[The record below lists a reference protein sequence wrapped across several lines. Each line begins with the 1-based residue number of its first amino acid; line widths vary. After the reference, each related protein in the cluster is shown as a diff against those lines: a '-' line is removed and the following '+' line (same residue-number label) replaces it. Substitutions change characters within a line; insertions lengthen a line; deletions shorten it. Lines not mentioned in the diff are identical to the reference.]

1 MLRRPCSQGRDAI
14 FIPGVV
20 MYALTHGRIYTGHE
34 ILDDHAIVIANGL
47 IERVCPLAELPAE
60 IEQRSLN
67 GAVISPGFIDVQLN
81 GCGGVQ
87 FNDTA
92 EAVTVETLE
101 IMQRANE
108 RSGCTSYLP
117 TLITTSDDLMKQ
129 GIRVMREYLAKYPH
143 QALGLHL
150 EGPWLNIVKKGTHN
164 PSFVRKPDDELVDFM
179 CANADVITKVTLAPE
194 MVDQDVIRKLAGAGI
209 VVSAGHSNATLKEA
223 KVGFRAGITFAT
235 HLYNAMPYITGR
247 EPGLAGAIFDE
258 PDVYCG
264 IIADGLHVD
273 YANVRNAKR
282 LKGDKLCLVT
292 DATAPAGANIE
303 QFIFAGKTI
312 YYRNGLCVDENGTL
326 SGSALTMIEGVR
338 NLVEHCSI
346 ALDEVLRMATL
357 YPARAIGVD
366 NQLGSIAPGMVAN
379 LTAFT
384 HDYKII
390 KTIVNGNEVVTE

>member
-1 MLRRPCSQGRDAI
+1 
-14 FIPGVV
+14 
-20 MYALTHGRIYTGHE
+20 
-34 ILDDHAIVIANGL
+34 
-47 IERVCPLAELPAE
+47 
-60 IEQRSLN
+60 
-67 GAVISPGFIDVQLN
+67 
-81 GCGGVQ
+81 
-87 FNDTA
+87 
-92 EAVTVETLE
+92 
-101 IMQRANE
+101 
-108 RSGCTSYLP
+108 
-117 TLITTSDDLMKQ
+117 
-129 GIRVMREYLAKYPH
+129 
-143 QALGLHL
+143 
-150 EGPWLNIVKKGTHN
+150 
-164 PSFVRKPDDELVDFM
+164 M

-194 MVDQDVIRKLAGAGI
+194 MTGTDVISKLAAAGI

-223 KVGFRAGITFAT
+223 KAGFRAGITFAT

-247 EPGLAGAIFDE
+247 EPGLVGAILDE

-273 YANVRNAKR
+273 YTNIRNAKR

-292 DATAPAGANIE
+292 DATAPAGANID

-326 SGSALTMIEGVR
+326 SGSSLTMIEGVR
-338 NLVEHCSI
+338 NLVEHCGI
-346 ALDEVLRMATL
+346 ALEEVLRMATL

-366 NQLGSIAPGMVAN
+366 KQLGGIAPGMVAN

>member
-1 MLRRPCSQGRDAI
+1 
-14 FIPGVV
+14 
-20 MYALTHGRIYTGHE
+20 MYALTQGRIYTGHE

-47 IERVCPLAELPAE
+47 IERICPQTELPTG
-60 IEQRSLN
+60 IEQRSVD
-67 GAVISPGFIDVQLN
+67 GAILAPGFIDVQLN

-92 EAVTVETLE
+92 DAVTVETLE
-101 IMQRANE
+101 IMQKANE

-117 TLITTSDDLMKQ
+117 TLITSSDDLMKQ
-129 GIRVMREYLAKYPH
+129 GVRVMREYLQKHPN

-150 EGPWLNIVKKGTHN
+150 EGPWLNLVKKGTHN
-164 PSFVRKPDDELVDFM
+164 PGFVRQPDAALVDFL
-179 CANADVITKVTLAPE
+179 CDNADVITKVTLAPE
-194 MVDQDVIRKLAGAGI
+194 MVPVEVITKLVNAGI
-209 VVSAGHSNATLKEA
+209 VVSAGHSNATVKEA
-223 KVGFRAGITFAT
+223 KIGFRAGISFAT
-235 HLYNAMPYITGR
+235 HLFNAMPYITGR
-247 EPGLAGAIFDE
+247 EPGLAGAILDE
-258 PDVYCG
+258 ADIYCG

-273 YANVRNAKR
+273 YVNIRNAKR

-326 SGSALTMIEGVR
+326 SGSSLTMIEGVR
-338 NLVEHCSI
+338 NLVEHANI

-366 NQLGSIAPGMVAN
+366 KQLGSIAPGKVAN

-384 HDYKII
+384 HDFKII

>member
-1 MLRRPCSQGRDAI
+1 
-14 FIPGVV
+14 
-20 MYALTHGRIYTGHE
+20 MYALTHGRIYTGHDV
-34 ILDDHAIVIANGL
+34 LDDHAIVVANGL
-47 IERVCPLAELPAE
+47 IERICPLADLPAG
-60 IEQRSLN
+60 IEQRNLG
-67 GAVISPGFIDVQLN
+67 GAIIAPGFIDVQLN

-92 EAVTVETLE
+92 EAVSVETLE
-101 IMQRANE
+101 IMQKANE
-108 RSGCTSYLP
+108 KSGCTSYLP

-129 GIRVMREYLAKYPH
+129 GVAVMRDYLSNHPH

-164 PSFVRKPDDELVDFM
+164 PSFVRKPDAALVDYL
-179 CANADVITKVTLAPE
+179 CQNADVITKITLAPE
-194 MVDQDVIRKLAGAGI
+194 IVAPETIRQLTDAGI
-209 VVSAGHSNATLKEA
+209 VVSAGHSNATFAEA
-223 KVGFRAGITFAT
+223 KTGFRAGIRFAT
-235 HLYNAMPYITGR
+235 HLFNAMPYISGR
-247 EPGLAGAIFDE
+247 EPGLVGAIFDE
-258 PDVYCG
+258 PDLYCG
-264 IIADGLHVD
+264 IIVDGLHVD

-282 LKGDKLCLVT
+282 IKGDKLCLVT

-303 QFIFAGKTI
+303 EFIFAGKTI

-338 NLVEHCSI
+338 NLVQHVNVS
-346 ALDEVLRMATL
+346 LDEALRMASL
-357 YPARAIGVD
+357 YPARAMGVD
-366 NQLGSIAPGMVAN
+366 KHLGTIEPGKVAN

>member
-1 MLRRPCSQGRDAI
+1 
-14 FIPGVV
+14 
-20 MYALTHGRIYTGHE
+20 MYALTQGRIYTGHE
-34 ILDDHAIVIANGL
+34 ILDDHALVIANGL
-47 IERVCPLAELPAE
+47 IERLCPLAELPTG

-67 GAVISPGFIDVQLN
+67 GAILAPGFIDVQLN

-92 EAVTVETLE
+92 EAVSVKTLE
-101 IMQRANE
+101 IMQQANE
-108 RSGCTSYLP
+108 KSGCTSYLP
-117 TLITTSDDLMKQ
+117 TLITTSDELMKQ
-129 GIRVMREYLAKYPH
+129 GVQVMRDYLAKYPN

-164 PSFVRKPDDELVDFM
+164 PEFVRKPDPALVDFL
-179 CANADVITKVTLAPE
+179 CQNADVITKVTLAPE
-194 MVDQDVIRKLAGAGI
+194 MAGIEVIRQLADAGI

-223 KVGFRAGITFAT
+223 KAGFRAGITFAT

-247 EPGLAGAIFDE
+247 EPGLAGAVLDDT
-258 PDVYCG
+258 DVYCG
-264 IIADGLHVD
+264 VIADGLHVD
-273 YANVRNAKR
+273 YVNIRNAKR

-326 SGSALTMIEGVR
+326 SGSSLTMIEGVR
-338 NLVEHCSI
+338 NLVEHVGI
-346 ALDEVLRMATL
+346 ALDEALRMATL

-366 NQLGSIAPGMVAN
+366 EKLGSLAAGKVAN

-384 HDYKII
+384 RDYKII
-390 KTIVNGNEVVTE
+390 KTIVNGNEVVTA

>member
-1 MLRRPCSQGRDAI
+1 
-14 FIPGVV
+14 
-20 MYALTHGRIYTGHE
+20 MYALTHCRIFTGHE
-34 ILDDHAIVIANGL
+34 ILDDHALVIANGL
-47 IERVCPLAELPAE
+47 IERLCPQAELPTG

-67 GAVISPGFIDVQLN
+67 GILLAPGFIDVQLN

-92 EAVTVETLE
+92 EAVSVKTLE
-101 IMQRANE
+101 IMQQANE
-108 RSGCTSYLP
+108 KSGCTSYLP
-117 TLITTSDDLMKQ
+117 TLITSSDELMKQ
-129 GIRVMREYLAKYPH
+129 GVQVMRDYLAKYPN

-150 EGPWLNIVKKGTHN
+150 EGPWLNIIKKGTHN
-164 PSFVRKPDDELVDFM
+164 PDYVRKPDQALVDFL
-179 CANADVITKVTLAPE
+179 CQNADVITKVTLAPE
-194 MVDQDVIRKLAGAGI
+194 VAGCDVIRQLAGAGI

-223 KVGFRAGITFAT
+223 KAGFRAGVSFAT

-247 EPGLAGAIFDE
+247 EPGLAGAVLDDA
-258 PDVYCG
+258 DVYCG

-273 YANVRNAKR
+273 YVNIRNAKR

-292 DATAPAGANIE
+292 DATAPAGANID

-338 NLVEHCSI
+338 NLVEHVGI
-346 ALDEVLRMATL
+346 ALDEALRMATL

-366 NQLGSIAPGMVAN
+366 EKLGSLAVGKVAN

-384 HDYKII
+384 RDYKII
-390 KTIVNGNEVVTE
+390 KTIVNGNEVATA

>member
-1 MLRRPCSQGRDAI
+1 
-14 FIPGVV
+14 
-20 MYALTHGRIYTGHE
+20 MYALTLGRIYTGHE
-34 ILDDHAIVIANGL
+34 ILDDHAIIVANGL
-47 IERVCPLAELPAE
+47 IERICPLADVPANV
-60 IEQRSLN
+60 EQRSVN
-67 GAVISPGFIDVQLN
+67 GAILAPGFIDVQLN

-101 IMQRANE
+101 IMQKANE
-108 RSGCTSYLP
+108 KSGCTNFLP
-117 TLITTSDDLMKQ
+117 TLITTCDDLMKQ
-129 GIRVMREYLAKYPH
+129 GVRVMREYLAKHPN

-164 PSFVRKPDDELVDFM
+164 PSFVRKPDAELVQFLCD
-179 CANADVITKVTLAPE
+179 NADVITKVTLAPE
-194 MVDQDVIRKLAGAGI
+194 MVDPAVITQLANAGI
-209 VVSAGHSNATLKEA
+209 VVSAGHSNATAKEA
-223 KVGFRAGITFAT
+223 RIGFRAGISFAT
-235 HLYNAMPYITGR
+235 HLFNAMPYMSGR
-247 EPGLAGAIFDE
+247 EPGLTGAILDANE
-258 PDVYCG
+258 IYCG

-273 YANVRNAKR
+273 YINIRNAKR

-326 SGSALTMIEGVR
+326 SGSSLTMIEGVR
-338 NLVEHCSI
+338 NLVNHANI

-366 NQLGSIAPGMVAN
+366 KHLGSIAPGKVAN

-384 HDYKII
+384 HDFKII

>member
-1 MLRRPCSQGRDAI
+1 
-14 FIPGVV
+14 
-20 MYALTHGRIYTGHE
+20 MYALTHCRIFTGHE
-34 ILDDHAIVIANGL
+34 ILDDHALVVANGL
-47 IERVCPLAELPAE
+47 IERLCPQAELPAD

-67 GAVISPGFIDVQLN
+67 GALLAPGFIDVQLN

-92 EAVTVETLE
+92 EAVSVETLE

-108 RSGCTSYLP
+108 KSGCTSYLP

-129 GIRVMREYLAKYPH
+129 GVQVMRDYLAKYPN

-150 EGPWLNIVKKGTHN
+150 EGPWLNIIKKGTHN
-164 PSFVRKPDDELVDFM
+164 PDFVRKPDAALVDFL
-179 CANADVITKVTLAPE
+179 CQNADVITKITLAPE
-194 MVDQDVIRKLAGAGI
+194 VAGCEVIRKLADAGI
-209 VVSAGHSNATLKEA
+209 VVSAGHSNATLNEA
-223 KVGFRAGITFAT
+223 KAGFRAGITFAT

-247 EPGLAGAIFDE
+247 EPGLAGAVLDDT
-258 PDVYCG
+258 DVYCG
-264 IIADGLHVD
+264 VIADGLHVD
-273 YANVRNAKR
+273 YVNIRNAKR

-292 DATAPAGANIE
+292 DATAPAGAHID

-338 NLVEHCSI
+338 NLVEHVGI
-346 ALDEVLRMATL
+346 ALDEALRMATL

-366 NQLGSIAPGMVAN
+366 KKLGTLAAGKVAN

-384 HDYKII
+384 RDYEII
-390 KTIVNGNEVVTE
+390 KTIVNGNEVATA

>member
-1 MLRRPCSQGRDAI
+1 
-14 FIPGVV
+14 
-20 MYALTHGRIYTGHE
+20 MYALTHCRIFTGHE
-34 ILDDHAIVIANGL
+34 ILDDHALVVADGL
-47 IERVCPLAELPAE
+47 IERLCPQAELPAD

-67 GAVISPGFIDVQLN
+67 GALLAPGFIDVQLN

-92 EAVTVETLE
+92 EAVSVETLE

-108 RSGCTSYLP
+108 KSGCTSYLP

-129 GIRVMREYLAKYPH
+129 GVQVMRDYLAKYPN

-150 EGPWLNIVKKGTHN
+150 EGPWLNIIKKGTHN
-164 PSFVRKPDDELVDFM
+164 PDFVRKPDAALVEFL
-179 CANADVITKVTLAPE
+179 CQNADVITKITLAPE
-194 MVDQDVIRKLAGAGI
+194 VAGCNVIRKLADAGI
-209 VVSAGHSNATLKEA
+209 VVSAGHSNATLNEA
-223 KVGFRAGITFAT
+223 KAGFRAGITFAT

-247 EPGLAGAIFDE
+247 EPGLAGAVLDDT
-258 PDVYCG
+258 DVYCG
-264 IIADGLHVD
+264 VIADGLHVD
-273 YANVRNAKR
+273 YVNIRNAKR

-292 DATAPAGANIE
+292 DATAPAGAQID

-338 NLVEHCSI
+338 NLVEHVGI
-346 ALDEVLRMATL
+346 ALDEALRMATL

-366 NQLGSIAPGMVAN
+366 KKLGTLAAGKVAN

-384 HDYKII
+384 RDYEII
-390 KTIVNGNEVVTE
+390 KTIVNGNEVATA

>member
-1 MLRRPCSQGRDAI
+1 
-14 FIPGVV
+14 

-47 IERVCPLAELPAE
+47 IERVCPLAELPPE

-101 IMQRANE
+101 IMQKANE
-108 RSGCTSYLP
+108 KSGCTSYLP
-117 TLITTSDDLMKQ
+117 TLITSSDDLMKQ
-129 GIRVMREYLAKYPH
+129 GIHVMREYLAKHPN

-150 EGPWLNIVKKGTHN
+150 EGPWLNMVKKGTHN
-164 PSFVRKPDDELVDFM
+164 PNYVRKPDAELVDYM

-194 MVDQDVIRKLAGAGI
+194 MTGTDVISKLAAAGI

-223 KVGFRAGITFAT
+223 KAGFRAGITFAT

-247 EPGLAGAIFDE
+247 EPGLVGAILDE

-273 YANVRNAKR
+273 YTNIRNVKR

-292 DATAPAGANIE
+292 DATAPAGANID

-326 SGSALTMIEGVR
+326 SGSSLTMIEGVR
-338 NLVEHCSI
+338 NLVEHCGI
-346 ALDEVLRMATL
+346 ALEEVLRMATL

-366 NQLGSIAPGMVAN
+366 KQLGGIAPGMVAN

>member
-1 MLRRPCSQGRDAI
+1 
-14 FIPGVV
+14 

-47 IERVCPLAELPAE
+47 IERVCPLAELPPE

-92 EAVTVETLE
+92 DAVTVETLE
-101 IMQRANE
+101 IMQKANE
-108 RSGCTSYLP
+108 KSGCTSYLP
-117 TLITTSDDLMKQ
+117 TLITSSDDLMKQ
-129 GIRVMREYLAKYPH
+129 GIRVMREYLAKHPN

-150 EGPWLNIVKKGTHN
+150 EGPWLNMVKKGTHN
-164 PSFVRKPDDELVDFM
+164 PDYVRKPDAELVDYM

-194 MVDQDVIRKLAGAGI
+194 RVEPEVIRKLVAAGI

-264 IIADGLHVD
+264 IIVDGMHVD

-292 DATAPAGANIE
+292 DATAPAGANID

-326 SGSALTMIEGVR
+326 SGSSLTMIEGVR
-338 NLVEHCSI
+338 NLVEHCGV

-366 NQLGSIAPGMVAN
+366 KQLGSIAPGMVAN

-384 HDYKII
+384 RDYKIT

>member
-1 MLRRPCSQGRDAI
+1 
-14 FIPGVV
+14 

-34 ILDDHAIVIANGL
+34 ILDDHAIIVANGL
-47 IERVCPLAELPAE
+47 IERICPLADVPANV
-60 IEQRSLN
+60 EQRSVN
-67 GAVISPGFIDVQLN
+67 GAILAPGFIDVQLN

-101 IMQRANE
+101 IMQKANE
-108 RSGCTSYLP
+108 KSGCTSFLP

-129 GIRVMREYLAKYPH
+129 GVRVMREYMAKYPH

-164 PSFVRKPDDELVDFM
+164 PGFVRKPDAELVQFLCD
-179 CANADVITKVTLAPE
+179 NADVITKVTLAPE
-194 MVDQDVIRKLAGAGI
+194 MVDPAVITQLANAGI
-209 VVSAGHSNATLKEA
+209 VVSAGHSNATAKEA
-223 KVGFRAGITFAT
+223 RIGFRAGISFAT
-235 HLYNAMPYITGR
+235 HLFNAMPYMSGR
-247 EPGLAGAIFDE
+247 EPGLTGAILDANE
-258 PDVYCG
+258 IYCG

-273 YANVRNAKR
+273 YINIRNAKR

-326 SGSALTMIEGVR
+326 SGSSLTMIEGVR
-338 NLVEHCSI
+338 NLVNHANI

-366 NQLGSIAPGMVAN
+366 KQLGSIAPGKVAN

-384 HDYKII
+384 HDFKII

>member
-1 MLRRPCSQGRDAI
+1 
-14 FIPGVV
+14 

-34 ILDDHAIVIANGL
+34 ILDDHAIIVADGL
-47 IERVCPLAELPAE
+47 IERICPLAEVPANV
-60 IEQRSLN
+60 EQRSVN
-67 GAVISPGFIDVQLN
+67 GAILAPGFIDVQLN

-92 EAVTVETLE
+92 EAVSVETLE
-101 IMQRANE
+101 IMQKANE
-108 RSGCTSYLP
+108 KSGCTNFLP

-129 GIRVMREYLAKYPH
+129 GVRVMREHLAKHPN

-164 PSFVRKPDDELVDFM
+164 PSFVRKPDAELVQFLCD
-179 CANADVITKVTLAPE
+179 NADVITKVTLAPE
-194 MVDQDVIRKLAGAGI
+194 MVAPEVITALVNAGI
-209 VVSAGHSNATLKEA
+209 VVSAGHSNATAKEA
-223 KVGFRAGITFAT
+223 RIGFRAGISFAT
-235 HLYNAMPYITGR
+235 HLFNAMPYMSGR
-247 EPGLAGAIFDE
+247 EPGLTGAILDANE
-258 PDVYCG
+258 IYCG

-273 YANVRNAKR
+273 FINIRNAKR

-292 DATAPAGANIE
+292 DATAPAGANID

-326 SGSALTMIEGVR
+326 SGSSLTMIEGVR
-338 NLVEHCSI
+338 NLVQHANI

-366 NQLGSIAPGMVAN
+366 KKLGSIAPGKVAN

-384 HDYKII
+384 HDFKII

>member
-1 MLRRPCSQGRDAI
+1 
-14 FIPGVV
+14 
-20 MYALTHGRIYTGHE
+20 MYALTHCRIFTGHE
-34 ILDDHAIVIANGL
+34 ILDDHALVVADGL
-47 IERVCPLAELPAE
+47 IERLCPQAELSAD

-67 GAVISPGFIDVQLN
+67 GALLAPGFIDVQLN

-92 EAVTVETLE
+92 EAVSVETLE

-108 RSGCTSYLP
+108 KSGCTSYLP

-129 GIRVMREYLAKYPH
+129 GVQVMRDYLAKYPN

-150 EGPWLNIVKKGTHN
+150 EGPWLNIIKKGTHN
-164 PSFVRKPDDELVDFM
+164 PDFVRKPDTALVDFL
-179 CANADVITKVTLAPE
+179 CQNADVITKITLAPE
-194 MVDQDVIRKLAGAGI
+194 VAGCEVIRKLAGAGI
-209 VVSAGHSNATLKEA
+209 VVSAGHSNATLNEA
-223 KVGFRAGITFAT
+223 KAGFRAGITFAT

-247 EPGLAGAIFDE
+247 EPGLAGAVLDDT
-258 PDVYCG
+258 DVYCG
-264 IIADGLHVD
+264 VIADGLHVD
-273 YANVRNAKR
+273 YVNIRNAKR

-292 DATAPAGANIE
+292 DATAPAGAHID

-338 NLVEHCSI
+338 NLVEHVGI
-346 ALDEVLRMATL
+346 ALDEALRMATL

-366 NQLGSIAPGMVAN
+366 KKLGTLAAGKVAN

-384 HDYKII
+384 RDYEII
-390 KTIVNGNEVVTE
+390 KTIVNGNEVATA